1 MGEKISLN
9 NILIDYWG
17 MVSYHTSSPLFESI
31 CRYYTTTYRFY
42 NCTRK
47 EEKQKAKEKGKDI
60 PNWMQTDKKDFLSEW
75 YKEIEESNRMGKT
88 RDLFRKIRD
97 T

>member
-1 MGEKISLN
+1 MRFRFIILWFEQLSISLGEYMGEKISLN

-60 PNWMQTDKKDFLSEW
+60 P
-75 YKEIEESNRMGKT
+75 I
-88 RDLFRKIRD
+88 
-97 T
+97 

>member
-42 NCTRK
+42 TCTRK
-47 EEKQKAKEKGKDI
+47 EEKQKAKEKGIYPSEYRI
-60 PNWMQTDKKDFLSEW
+60 PKNS
-75 YKEIEESNRMGKT
+75 KER
-88 RDLFRKIRD
+88 
-97 T
+97 